1 MFRGVHKDL
10 KNALVELGKTLWRS
24 GKLWTYASQHPSTRR
39 ATRDDTNTIATCQKN
54 APHASATATAL
65 PTRVVRSILSRMS
78 MSCDAVLKHD
88 TPPKLELA

>member
-39 ATRDDTNTIATCQKN
+39 DTRGDTNAITTSRNRAAHGRQCNSTGH
-54 APHASATATAL
+54 PDHAVNSAAWGDEL
-65 PTRVVRSILSRMS
+65 RRSPE
-78 MSCDAVLKHD
+78 A
-88 TPPKLELA
+88 